1 MEHPL
6 IGDLTDLTA
15 EQLQE
20 KINEL
25 HKKLA
30 IAARAGNGY
39 LCDQLRMAIESYSN
53 KASEIQ
59 RKQYEDAQKSFDDK
73 INITHNQ

>member
-6 IGDLTDLTA
+6 IGSLEDMTI

-25 HKKLA
+25 NKKLG
-30 IAARAGNGY
+30 IAYRTGNGY
-39 LCDQLRMAIESYSN
+39 LCDQLRMALESYRG
-53 KASEIQ
+53 KVQ
-59 RKQYEDAQKSFDDK
+59 QKQDELYNNRDSGYDDR
-73 INITHNQ
+73 IDIS